1 MRHPKTKTFEDKMAQ
16 SEEKIMKAYKN
27 LSKAELETL
36 QKELQAK
43 YDTIK
48 ASGISLDMSRG
59 KPGADQL
66 DLSAPMLDVLNSAS
80 DFKSS
85 KGIDVRN
92 YGELDGI
99 PEAKQLFSEL
109 MDAPTDHII
118 VYGNSSLIVMYDL
131 VARAMIHG
139 IGGNT
144 PWCKQDKV
152 KFLCPV
158 PGYDRHFAITE
169 SFGIEMINIPLNE
182 DGPDMD
188 LVEKYVNND
197 PAVKGIWNV
206 PKYTNPSGVV
216 YSDEVVRRFA
226 NLKPAAPDFR
236 IFWDNAYV
244 IHHLYPDHKAEI
256 LNIVT
261 ECEKAGNPDIYY
273 ELCSTSKVTFP
284 GSGVAA
290 LITSPAN
297 AAEIKK
303 SMTIQTIGHDK
314 LNQLRHVRFFKDAQ
328 GVYAHMDKH
337 AAILRP
343 KFEAVIETLE
353 SELDAAGEKTGWN
366 ILMLTTDDTNGKTTQ
381 EYADDFFDAIAENGD
396 GVALLIDMQNREI
409 CISTGGIAIRY
420 LTDARIEDILNDGY
434 EPISDGEYEQ
444 CLSVM
449 LKDVLV
455 YYDEGIPSN
464 QYEYEETDIEITPAE
479 YVITSVVLAL
489 IPGAIVFMVLV
500 LFCKLR
506 NGKYKYDAH
515 ESGTVNIKKHSD
527 VLVNTV
533 VTHRHIE
540 EKKAEDSGRST
551 VHTSSSGV
559 KHGGGSKKF

>member
-1 MRHPKTKTFEDKMAQ
+1 MRHSKTKTFEDKMAQ

-118 VYGNSSLIVMYDL
+118 VYGNSSLNVMYDL

-236 IFWDNAYV
+236 IFWDNAYA

-366 ILMLTTDDTNGKTTQ
+366 MLMLTTDDTNGKTTQ

-489 IPGAIVFMVLV
+489 IPGAIVFLVLV

>member
-1 MRHPKTKTFEDKMAQ
+1 MRHSKTKTFEDKMAQ

-118 VYGNSSLIVMYDL
+118 VYGNSSLNVMYDL
-131 VARAMIHG
+131 VARAMLHG

-188 LVEKYVNND
+188 LVEEYVNND

-236 IFWDNAYV
+236 IFWDNAYA

-353 SELDAAGEKTGWN
+353 SELGGLEIGTWIKPLGGYFIAF
-366 ILMLTTDDTNGKTTQ
+366 DTIEGCAKRVVALCK
-381 EYADDFFDAIAENGD
+381 EA
-396 GVALLIDMQNREI
+396 GVAM
-409 CISTGGIAIRY
+409 
-420 LTDARIEDILNDGY
+420 
-434 EPISDGEYEQ
+434 
-444 CLSVM
+444 
-449 LKDVLV
+449 
-455 YYDEGIPSN
+455 
-464 QYEYEETDIEITPAE
+464 TPAGST
-479 YVITSVVLAL
+479 YPYKNDPKDTSIRIAPSYPTPDDL
-489 IPGAIVFMVLV
+489 
-500 LFCKLR
+500 
-506 NGKYKYDAH
+506 
-515 ESGTVNIKKHSD
+515 
-527 VLVNTV
+527 
-533 VTHRHIE
+533 
-540 EKKAEDSGRST
+540 KKACE
-551 VHTSSSGV
+551 VFVLCV
-559 KHGGGSKKF
+559 KLASVEKYLETAK